1 MISSPC
7 GFLLPPLTAASYCRT
22 LFRQSLPIVSR
33 GYLSPKYLFCVI
45 KTAIATHILYFTKEQ
60 VRTAEQQSNMHLD
73 ESQKYFTKAVT
84 ARREA
89 QEIEE
94 HARKILH
101 TVENYG
107 AVAAE
112 VNQKSQK
119 SIQEASELTNFHQSR
134 IDYATSISQSLSS
147 SYNSSQSLVALARKV
162 QNHAK
167 EENEVSYSLLSL
179 MSKTKLF

>member
-1 MISSPC
+1 
-7 GFLLPPLTAASYCRT
+7 
-22 LFRQSLPIVSR
+22 
-33 GYLSPKYLFCVI
+33 
-45 KTAIATHILYFTKEQ
+45 
-60 VRTAEQQSNMHLD
+60 MHLD

-119 SIQEASELTNFHQSR
+119 SIQEASELTTFHQSR

-162 QNHAK
+162 ENHAK
-167 EENEVSYSLLSL
+167 EENEVSYFLL
-179 MSKTKLF
+179 

>member
-1 MISSPC
+1 
-7 GFLLPPLTAASYCRT
+7 
-22 LFRQSLPIVSR
+22 
-33 GYLSPKYLFCVI
+33 
-45 KTAIATHILYFTKEQ
+45 
-60 VRTAEQQSNMHLD
+60 MHLD

-89 QEIEE
+89 QEIAE
-94 HARKILH
+94 HAQKILH

-119 SIQEASELTNFHQSR
+119 SIQEASELTTFHQSR

-162 QNHAK
+162 ENHAK
-167 EENEVSYSLLSL
+167 EENEVSYSLL
-179 MSKTKLF
+179 